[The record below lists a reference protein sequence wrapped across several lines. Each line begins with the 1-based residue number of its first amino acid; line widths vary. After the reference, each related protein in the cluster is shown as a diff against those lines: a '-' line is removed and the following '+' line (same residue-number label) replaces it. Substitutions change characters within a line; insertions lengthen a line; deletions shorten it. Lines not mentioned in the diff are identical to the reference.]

1 MQCKEFREISDSYLS
16 DELLVET
23 NHQIYRHME
32 HCSKCRE
39 DFAARRKFREK
50 MRSVVMNADEFQM
63 SPVFLNRLTANL
75 ESDALSKNS
84 WRNLFSSPRLLVPVM
99 ASLLIAM
106 VVMGIGYFN
115 YNPDDQV
122 ATKYKS
128 MIQGLTEISLKA
140 VGDHKDCALEKLP
153 RWEAVSGTDY
163 PEKAVFTEK
172 VLMPLKAKFSE
183 NVEMLNAHDCIFEGT
198 LFTHVILKDG
208 SRIVSVFID
217 KSRKIPL
224 GEAATETITSDS
236 NQGLQVA
243 SFHKSTQ
250 AVFVVSDL
258 PEAENIRI
266 ARTLSG
272 VFSV

>member
-1 MQCKEFREISDSYLS
+1 MQCRDFREISDSYLS

-23 NHQIYRHME
+23 NHQIYQHME
-32 HCSKCRE
+32 HCPECRTN
-39 DFAARRKFREK
+39 FAARRRLREK
-50 MRSVVMNADEFQM
+50 LRSAVMNADEFQM

-75 ESDALSKNS
+75 ESAALSQNS
-84 WRNLFSSPRLLVPVM
+84 WRRIFSGFGWLAPAM
-99 ASLLIAM
+99 ASLLIGF
-106 VVMGIGYFN
+106 VVLGVAYFN
-115 YNPDDQV
+115 YPSGQQV
-122 ATKYKS
+122 ATTYKS

-183 NVEMLNAHDCIFEGT
+183 NVEMLNAHDCVYDGK

-208 SRIVSVFID
+208 PRIVSVFID
-217 KSRKIPL
+217 NSGEIPV
-224 GEAATETITSDS
+224 GESAGDTITSDS

-243 SFHKSTQ
+243 SFHNRSQ
-250 AVFVVSDL
+250 AVFVVSDM
-258 PEAENIRI
+258 PEAENVRI
-266 ARTLSG
+266 ARTLSV
-272 VFSV
+272 VFSA